1 MPSSRLPHQVGE
13 ESPLI
18 EGRVARSLLLQQLVR
33 VCCLLFVIVGILS
46 MVQLLTQYSLQEQ
59 RINLDELQKDADGNL
74 DSPDASA
81 NDASNSCHTMAQ
93 AVMVGCG
100 VVVGTAI
107 AVPAAIAI
115 AGFSAGGVV
124 AGSAAAAWQATV
136 GNVVARCLRGCK
148 LLWLL
153 VLLSAQGSALLQA
166 TQLTQSRS
174 RFVHSQCFLDVS
186 FAFEH
191 IFVRAK

>member
-1 MPSSRLPHQVGE
+1 MV
-13 ESPLI
+13 
-18 EGRVARSLLLQQLVR
+18 
-33 VCCLLFVIVGILS
+33 VGILS
-46 MVQLLTQYSLQEQ
+46 VVQLLTHHSSQEL

-74 DSPDASA
+74 AAPETSA
-81 NDASNSCHTMAQ
+81 NDASDSCHTMAQ

-136 GNVVARCLRGCK
+136 GNVVA
-148 LLWLL
+148 
-153 VLLSAQGSALLQA
+153 GSLFAWLQA
-166 TQLTQSRS
+166 AGATSAVAAS
-174 RFVHSQCFLDVS
+174 AAVS
-186 FAFEH
+186 AGVSAVAGYTTH
-191 IFVRAK
+191 AISKQICP